1 MARGTSGRV
10 VIEINPEIK
19 QELYEQLD
27 KENSNLKAWFLAHVD
42 DFLRG
47 KQQLTLGLTHT
58 SSSNIST
65 KAKSHEV

>member
-42 DFLRG
+42 DFLRS
-47 KQQLTLGLTHT
+47 KQQMTLGLTHT
-58 SSSNIST
+58 SSSSIST